1 MTVGGIP
8 FRMAGAAAHRTDP
21 GGSHGDKSKLKAAPR
36 TDSGK
41 GVARKL
47 RSTGR
52 VPAVLYGHGEQP
64 RALSVDAHALGLL
77 VAACNV
83 ENTIVTLDIDG
94 EGPQDVLLREVQM
107 HPYKPEP
114 LHVDFFHV
122 NARETL
128 HVKIP
133 VRLTGT
139 PVGVHTDGGV
149 LDQVLYEVEVECL
162 PGNIPDAVEIDVA
175 NLGLGESVRVGD
187 IPAAR
192 ASVLNDADLPI
203 ASIVASRAAVVRG
216 DDEAPAEPEVLQAR
230 KSDEE

>member
-1 MTVGGIP
+1 
-8 FRMAGAAAHRTDP
+8 MA
-21 GGSHGDKSKLKAAPR
+21 KSKLGAALR
-36 TDSGK
+36 GDSGK

-77 VAACNV
+77 IGAVNV

-128 HVKIP
+128 HVRIP
-133 VRLTGT
+133 VRLHGT

-162 PGNIPDAVEIDVA
+162 PGNIPDSVDIDIA
-175 NLGLGESVRVGD
+175 HLALGESVRVSD
-187 IPAAR
+187 IPAVEGVKFLQD
-192 ASVLNDADLPI
+192 SEQPV
-203 ASIVASRAAVVRG
+203 ASIVASRAEIAAA
-216 DDEAPAEPEVLQAR
+216 DEAATAEPEVLKAR
-230 KSDEE
+230 KGDEE

>member
-1 MTVGGIP
+1 
-8 FRMAGAAAHRTDP
+8 MA
-21 GGSHGDKSKLKAAPR
+21 SKSKLGATLR
-36 TDSGK
+36 QDGGK

-47 RSTGR
+47 RSAGR

-64 RALSVDAHALGLL
+64 RALSVNAHDLGLL
-77 VAACNV
+77 IGAVNV

-107 HPYKPEP
+107 HPYKPEA

-133 VRLTGT
+133 VRLQGT

-149 LDQVLYEVEVECL
+149 LDQVLYELEVECL
-162 PGNIPDAVEIDVA
+162 PGNIPDSVEIDVS
-175 NLGLGESVRVGD
+175 NLTLGESVRVGD
-187 IPAAR
+187 VPA
-192 ASVLNDADLPI
+192 VEGVKFLQDAELPI
-203 ASIVASRAAVVRG
+203 ASIVASRAAISEAEE
-216 DDEAPAEPEVLQAR
+216 EAPAEPEVLKAR
-230 KSDEE
+230 KTDEE

>member
-1 MTVGGIP
+1 
-8 FRMAGAAAHRTDP
+8 MA
-21 GGSHGDKSKLKAAPR
+21 KSKLQATLR
-36 TDSGK
+36 QDGGK

-47 RSTGR
+47 RSRGR
-52 VPAVLYGHGEQP
+52 VPAVLYGHGETP
-64 RALSVDAHALGLL
+64 RALSVNAHDLGLL
-77 VAACNV
+77 IGAVNV

-122 NARETL
+122 HAGEKL

-133 VRLTGT
+133 VRLQGT

-149 LDQVLYEVEVECL
+149 LDQVLYEVDVECL

-187 IPAAR
+187 IPAR
-192 ASVLNDADLPI
+192 EGVKFLQDGELPI
-203 ASIVASRAAVVRG
+203 ASIVASRQGVSDAEAEAV
-216 DDEAPAEPEVLQAR
+216 EPEVLRAR

>member
-1 MTVGGIP
+1 
-8 FRMAGAAAHRTDP
+8 MA
-21 GGSHGDKSKLKAAPR
+21 KSKLGAALR
-36 TDSGK
+36 GDSGK

-77 VAACNV
+77 IGAVNV

-133 VRLTGT
+133 VRLQGT

-162 PGNIPDAVEIDVA
+162 PGNIPDAVEIDVS
-175 NLGLGESVRVGD
+175 NLALGESVRVGE
-187 IPAAR
+187 IPA
-192 ASVLNDADLPI
+192 VDGVKFLQDDEQPI
-203 ASIVASRAAVVRG
+203 ASIVASRAEISAI
-216 DDEAPAEPEVLQAR
+216 DEAAAAEPEVLKAR
-230 KSDEE
+230 KGDEE

>member
-1 MTVGGIP
+1 
-8 FRMAGAAAHRTDP
+8 MAGTAAHRTIQEV
-21 GGSHGDKSKLKAAPR
+21 SMATKSKLGAALR

-77 VAACNV
+77 VAAVNV

-133 VRLTGT
+133 VRLHGT

-162 PGNIPDAVEIDVA
+162 PGNIPDSVEIDVA
-175 NLGLGESVRVGD
+175 NLALGESVRVSD
-187 IPAAR
+187 IPEVEGVR
-192 ASVLNDADLPI
+192 FLNDADLPI
-203 ASIVASRAAVVRG
+203 ASIVASRAAVSEA
-216 DDEAPAEPEVLQAR
+216 DETPAEPEVLKAR

>member
-1 MTVGGIP
+1 
-8 FRMAGAAAHRTDP
+8 MA
-21 GGSHGDKSKLKAAPR
+21 KSKLGAAPR
-36 TDSGK
+36 QDGGK

-47 RSTGR
+47 RSAGR

-64 RALSVDAHALGLL
+64 RALSVNAHDLGLL
-77 VAACNV
+77 IGAINV

-107 HPYKPEP
+107 HPYKPEA

-122 NARETL
+122 HAGETL

-133 VRLTGT
+133 VRLQGT

-149 LDQVLYEVEVECL
+149 LDQVLYEVDVECL

-187 IPAAR
+187 IPAR
-192 ASVLNDADLPI
+192 EGVKFLQDGELPI
-203 ASIVASRAAVVRG
+203 ASIVSSHRPEEVDTAA
-216 DDEAPAEPEVLQAR
+216 DAPSEPEVLRAR
-230 KSDEE
+230 KTDEE

>member
-1 MTVGGIP
+1 
-8 FRMAGAAAHRTDP
+8 MAT
-21 GGSHGDKSKLKAAPR
+21 KSRLGAAPR
-36 TDSGK
+36 QGAGK

-47 RSTGR
+47 RGTGR

-77 VAACNV
+77 IGAVNV

-128 HVKIP
+128 HVRIP
-133 VRLTGT
+133 VRLHGT

-162 PGNIPDAVEIDVA
+162 PGNIPDSVEIDVA
-175 NLGLGESVRVGD
+175 NLVLGESVRVSD
-187 IPAAR
+187 IPA
-192 ASVLNDADLPI
+192 VEGVKFLQDGELPI
-203 ASIVASRAAVVRG
+203 ASIVASRQGVS
-216 DDEAPAEPEVLQAR
+216 EADAEPAEPEVLKAR
-230 KSDEE
+230 KTDEG

>member
-1 MTVGGIP
+1 
-8 FRMAGAAAHRTDP
+8 MA
-21 GGSHGDKSKLKAAPR
+21 KSKLGATPR
-36 TDSGK
+36 DDAGK

-47 RSTGR
+47 RHAGR

-64 RALSVDAHALGLL
+64 RALSVNAHDLGLL
-77 VAACNV
+77 IGAVNV

-107 HPYKPEP
+107 HPYKPEA

-122 NARETL
+122 HAGEKL

-133 VRLTGT
+133 VRLHGT

-162 PGNIPDAVEIDVA
+162 PGNIPDSVEIDVA
-175 NLGLGESVRVGD
+175 ALGIGESVRVGD
-187 IPAAR
+187 IPAR
-192 ASVLNDADLPI
+192 EGVKFLQDGELPI
-203 ASIVASRAAVVRG
+203 ASIVGSHQPQEEDAAA
-216 DDEAPAEPEVLQAR
+216 APAEPEVLRAR
-230 KSDEE
+230 KGDEE

>member
-1 MTVGGIP
+1 
-8 FRMAGAAAHRTDP
+8 MAKNAT
-21 GGSHGDKSKLKAAPR
+21 LKAAPR
-36 TDSGK
+36 GDGGK

-47 RSTGR
+47 RSKGG

-64 RALSVDAHALGLL
+64 RSLSVNAHDLGLL
-77 VAACNV
+77 IGSISV
-83 ENTIVTLDIDG
+83 ENTIVRLDIEG

-107 HPYKPEP
+107 HAYKPEV

-149 LDQVLYEVEVECL
+149 LDQILYDLDVECL
-162 PGNIPDAVEIDVA
+162 PRNIPDAVEIDVS
-175 NLGLGESVRVGD
+175 NLGLGEQVRVGE
-187 IPAAR
+187 IPAR
-192 ASVLNDADLPI
+192 EGVKFLQDADLPI
-203 ASIVASRAAVVRG
+203 ASIVASRAAVSEIDG
-216 DDEAPAEPEVLQAR
+216 EAAPAEPEVLRAR

>member
-1 MTVGGIP
+1 
-8 FRMAGAAAHRTDP
+8 MAT
-21 GGSHGDKSKLKAAPR
+21 KSKLGAAPR
-36 TDSGK
+36 QDGGK

-77 VAACNV
+77 IGAVNV

-107 HPYKPEP
+107 HPYKPEA

-133 VRLTGT
+133 VRLHGT

-149 LDQVLYEVEVECL
+149 LDQVLYELEVECL
-162 PGNIPDAVEIDVA
+162 PGNIPDSVEIDVA
-175 NLGLGESVRVGD
+175 ELTLGESVRVGD
-187 IPAAR
+187 VPA
-192 ASVLNDADLPI
+192 VEGVKFLQDAEQPI
-203 ASIVASRAAVVRG
+203 ASIVASRAEIAAI
-216 DDEAPAEPEVLQAR
+216 DEAAAAEPEVLKAR
-230 KSDEE
+230 KGDEE